1 MVYYNR
7 RDGILNYEDMQNRRA
22 RMTADNIIPQIVDS
36 GRQLIES
43 SLDTFRRVNAVVRQR
58 LS

>member
-1 MVYYNR
+1 
-7 RDGILNYEDMQNRRA
+7 
-22 RMTADNIIPQIVDS
+22 MTADNIIPQIIDF
-36 GRQLIES
+36 GRLLIES